1 MAQYGFL
8 NRILDYRIL
17 RTPQGYIVTNKNGL
31 TLKSFEKYS
40 EAKKYINDLVVVKNG
55 SN

>member
-8 NRILDYRIL
+8 NRILGYRIL
-17 RTPQGYIVTNKNGL
+17 RTPQGYVVTNKNGL

-40 EAKKYINDLVVVKNG
+40 EAKKYINELVVVEHGTK
-55 SN
+55 

>member
-8 NRILDYRIL
+8 NRILGYRIL

-31 TLKSFEKYS
+31 TLKSFENYS
-40 EAKKYINDLVVVKNG
+40 DAKKYIMELVDLKNG
-55 SN
+55 K